1 MEAAALHLKGRH
13 DFRSFSGARKKK
25 GTIKEVTDISFR
37 KSDTEED
44 LLIISITAD
53 DFLYR
58 MPSLIIG
65 TLLETGQG
73 RRSQESILSILKGT
87 EKAGAPC
94 DAKGLLLKSV
104 QY

>member
-1 MEAAALHLKGRH
+1 MEATQAEQLKEGV
-13 DFRSFSGARKKK
+13 FM
-25 GTIKEVTDISFR
+25 KEE
-37 KSDTEED
+37 KNY
-44 LLIISITAD
+44 